1 MNALI
6 FVDTNILLDFY
17 RVRTGGVGLE
27 LLSLIEHHKDI
38 LITGSQI
45 EMEYKKNRQRVVL
58 ESLAAQKTPD
68 WGGLTSP
75 AFLATAKPAEII
87 AKSKKTITTQQ
98 GKLKSRI
105 ASILKNPSVSDP
117 VYKVLQRVFKNQSEY
132 NLGRD
137 KPLRFNIRNL
147 AKKRFI
153 LGYPPRK
160 KEDNSIGDAVNWEW
174 IIHCAYE
181 SGKDIILVTRDTDYG
196 VSYDGQFFLNDWL
209 AKEFK
214 ERVSRKRKIV
224 LTDRL
229 AAAFKL
235 VAIPVS
241 QKAEQEEN
249 ELIEA
254 KHLFVFPEP
263 GHLYLTGHAPSVIV
277 EAQK

>member
-17 RVRTGGVGLE
+17 RVRTGGVGLQ
-27 LLSLIEHHKDI
+27 LLTLIEQHKDI
-38 LITGSQI
+38 LITGRQI

-68 WGGLTSP
+68 WSVLTSP

-87 AKSKKTITTQQ
+87 ARSKKTITTQQ

-105 ASILKNPSVSDP
+105 VSILNNPSSSDP
-117 VYKVLQRVFKNQSEY
+117 VYKVLQRIFKNQSEY

-137 KPLRFNIRNL
+137 KSIRFTIRNL

-160 KEDNSIGDAVNWEW
+160 KEDNSIGDAINWEW
-174 IIHCAYE
+174 IIYCAE
-181 SGKDIILVTRDTDYG
+181 QSGKDIILVTRDTDYG

-214 ERVSRKRKIV
+214 DRISRKRKIV

-241 QKAEQEEN
+241 QQAEQEEN
-249 ELIEA
+249 ELIEG
-254 KHLFVFPEP
+254 KSHVTIPPL
-263 GHLYLTGHAPSVIV
+263 IV
-277 EAQK
+277 AHGEAIQTPPQAE

>member
-1 MNALI
+1 MSLI

-27 LLSLIEHHKDI
+27 LLELIEQHKDI
-38 LITGSQI
+38 LITGRQI

-68 WGGLTSP
+68 WSGLTSP

-105 ASILKNPSVSDP
+105 ASILNNPSASDP
-117 VYKVLQRVFKNQSEY
+117 VYKVLQRIFKNESEY

-137 KPLRFNIRNL
+137 KSIRFTIRNL

-160 KEDNSIGDAVNWEW
+160 KEDNSIGDAINWEW
-174 IIHCAYE
+174 IIYCAE
-181 SGKDIILVTRDTDYG
+181 KSGKDIIVVTRDTDYG

-214 ERVSRKRKIV
+214 DRISRKRKIV

-229 AAAFKL
+229 ATAFKL
-235 VAIPVS
+235 VAVPVS
-241 QKAEQEEN
+241 QQAEQEEN
-249 ELIEA
+249 ELIEG
-254 KHLFVFPEP
+254 KSQV
-263 GHLYLTGHAPSVIV
+263 TIPSIV
-277 EAQK
+277 AHGEATQTPPQLE